1 MARIGPLGATNSARC
16 SRPDRE
22 GRSFYCATTVARM
35 MSRQFLSSASRGSRV
50 SHMRVER
57 RKTRGGFV
65 LKYPANLR
73 KPEPFTNANGCA
85 ELFAFGSPRKKR
97 AQEMVSAAG

>member
-1 MARIGPLGATNSARC
+1 MARIGPLGATNSAGC

-35 MSRQFLSSASRGSRV
+35 MSRQFLSSASRRSRV

-57 RKTRGGFV
+57 RKTRGGFFLIWLALLGKPRLLAD
-65 LKYPANLR
+65 LK
-73 KPEPFTNANGCA
+73 GSGG
-85 ELFAFGSPRKKR
+85 LFAFVAKRKTRYQKVIR
-97 AQEMVSAAG
+97 A